1 MSILIALAAC
11 VTSVG
16 SSLALIVNQVRFRGC
31 TIGNN
36 MQESTQSM
44 QESTPAMP
52 AREAARMEA
61 VLDELTA
68 R

>member
-16 SSLALIVNQVRFRGC
+16 SSLALIVNQV
-31 TIGNN
+31 
-36 MQESTQSM
+36 QESKQSM
-44 QESTPAMP
+44 QESTLAMP